1 MATRVTRWPPCSSR
15 RALSAHRTARR
26 GDRGELMEHDLRK
39 MIARKVV
46 LMDGAMG
53 SLIIAAGMREGA
65 TPESWMLE
73 NPEKQIE
80 IHAAYLDAG
89 AEVIQSNTFGASRL
103 KLESSDAGKRID
115 PVEFNRKAV
124 ELARKAVR
132 DYGAADRFVAGDI
145 GPSGLFFPPIGQLT
159 AEMAAANFSEQARAL
174 VEAGA
179 DLILIETM
187 YDLREAVEAARV
199 ARAATD
205 KPVIVELTFE
215 RRPKGYFTMIGD
227 TAEKAV
233 EALTAVGADV
243 IGANCTLTSDDMLGL
258 VNEFRSLTDRP
269 LLFQPNAGQP
279 VIEHGKAVYRQRP
292 EDFARDIE
300 LIVRAGA
307 NAVGGCCGTSPAFIR
322 AMHERLTHMA

>member
-1 MATRVTRWPPCSSR
+1 
-15 RALSAHRTARR
+15 
-26 GDRGELMEHDLRK
+26 MEHDLRK
-39 MIARKVV
+39 MIEKKVV

-53 SLIIAAGMREGA
+53 SMIIAAGMREGQ

-73 NPEKQIE
+73 NQEKQIE

-89 AEVIQSNTFGASRL
+89 AEVIQANTFGASRL
-103 KLESSDAGKRID
+103 KLESSDAGKGID
-115 PVEFNRKAV
+115 PVEFNHKAV
-124 ELARKAVR
+124 ELARKALH
-132 DYGAADRFVAGDI
+132 DYGATDRFVAGDI
-145 GPSGLFFPPIGQLT
+145 GPSGQFFPPVGQFT
-159 AEMAAANFSEQARAL
+159 TGEAASNFSEQARAL
-174 VEAGA
+174 VDAGV

-187 YDLREAVEAARV
+187 YDIREAVEAFKAAR
-199 ARAATD
+199 RATD

-215 RRPKGYFTMIGD
+215 KRPKGYFTMMGD

-233 EALTAVGADV
+233 EVFTAEGVDV
-243 IGANCTLTSDDMLGL
+243 IGANCMLTSDDMLGL
-258 VNEFRSLTDRP
+258 VNEFRPLTGKP

-279 VIEHGKAVYRQRP
+279 VIEQGKAVYRQKP

-322 AMHERLTHMA
+322 AIHDRLTHMA